1 MKNAEVIETKK
12 LKDIPDRTFF
22 QSDGIQC
29 YRLFENS
36 DGTVKCRI
44 VHYSDFNKIRHLNNT
59 GEFNLNPSRAV
70 ILAGP

>member
-44 VHYSDFNKIRHLNNT
+44 VHYSDFNKIRNLDNT